1 MRVARAIGRTF
12 GRQTFAFLQSRTL
25 ARLLSCVAICAASL
39 SVLPCSSSRADV
51 RLPNGLVTQDAKA
64 FGEPD
69 TRGKPAALFFGYTNC
84 PDICPATLFQLSNDL
99 AALGKEADS
108 LSVLFVSVDP
118 ARDSPAV
125 LKEYLSSFD
134 QRIVGL
140 TGSVD
145 AIATL
150 ARTYGATFRKVA
162 AGNGY
167 TIDHSPAVFL
177 LTRGGEL
184 AGILNFEEDRAS
196 QLAKLRELLR

>member
-1 MRVARAIGRTF
+1 M
-12 GRQTFAFLQSRTL
+12 
-25 ARLLSCVAICAASL
+25 
-39 SVLPCSSSRADV
+39 